1 MDNYTISTLSD
12 ELNEALTLK
21 INNKTKPIGSLGK
34 IETIVYKIGRIQQT
48 LTPILNRPTIAI
60 FAGDHGIAKEGL
72 VNPYPQEVTF
82 QMVMN
87 FISGGAA
94 INVLAKQNNIAL
106 KIIDA
111 GVNYNFGNIEGLID
125 SKIEFGTS
133 NYLQTKAMT
142 TQQCEEALEKGAQIV
157 EEIYMGG
164 CNVIGFG
171 EMGIGNS
178 SSAALLMSFLC
189 SISIENCVGLG
200 TGVNEEQLQLK
211 IKTLQQVIEKHSSI
225 NQNDPVEI
233 LSTFGGFE
241 IVQMCGGMLK
251 AAQLGMLILVDG
263 FISSAAILAAYKM
276 NAKVLDYA
284 LFTHHSNEQGHTKML
299 AHMNVSP
306 IINLDMRLGEGSG
319 IAVAFPI
326 IQAACTFLNDMACF
340 ETAEV
345 SNKI

>member
-1 MDNYTISTLSD
+1 MSKYTISTISD
-12 ELNEALTLK
+12 ELNEELTLK
-21 INNKTKPIGSLGK
+21 INNKTKPVGSLGK
-34 IETIVYKIGRIQQT
+34 LETIAYKIGRIQQT
-48 LTPILNRPTIAI
+48 VNPKLIQPTIAV

-94 INVLAKQNNIAL
+94 INVFANQNKISL

-125 SKIEFGTS
+125 SKIDMGTS

-142 TQQCEEALEKGAQIV
+142 TEQCEEGLKKGAQIV
-157 EEIYMGG
+157 EEIYQEG

-178 SSAALLMSFLC
+178 SSAALLMSIIC
-189 SISIENCVGLG
+189 NIPIDDCVGNG
-200 TGVNEEQLQLK
+200 TGVNEEQFQLK
-211 IKTLQQVIEKHSSI
+211 LKTLQQAIEKHSSL
-225 NQNDPVEI
+225 NQNDPFET

-241 IVQMCGGMLK
+241 IAQMCGGMLK

-263 FISSAAILAAYKM
+263 FISSAAILVAFQM
-276 NAKVLDYA
+276 NKQILDYA

-299 AHMNVSP
+299 AYMNASP
-306 IINLDMRLGEGSG
+306 IINMDMRLGEGSG
-319 IAVAFPI
+319 IAVAYPI
-326 IQAACTFLNDMACF
+326 IKAACTFLNEMASF
-340 ETAEV
+340 DTAEV
-345 SNKI
+345 SNKV

>member
-1 MDNYTISTLSD
+1 MDNYIISTISD

-21 INNKTKPIGSLGK
+21 INNKTKPVGSLGK
-34 IETIVYKIGRIQQT
+34 LETIAYKIGRIQQT
-48 LTPILNRPTIAI
+48 LTPKLIQPTIAV

-82 QMVMN
+82 QMVIN

-94 INVLAKQNNIAL
+94 INVLAKQNNITL
-106 KIIDA
+106 QIIDA
-111 GVNYNFGNIEGLID
+111 GVNYNFGEIEGLID
-125 SKIEFGTS
+125 SKIDMGTC

-142 TQQCEEALEKGAQIV
+142 TQQCEKALKKGAQIV
-157 EEIYMGG
+157 EEIHQGRS
-164 CNVIGFG
+164 NVIGFG

-178 SSAALLMSFLC
+178 SSSALLMSVIC
-189 SISIENCVGLG
+189 AIPIEDCVGSG
-200 TGVNEEQLQLK
+200 TGVNKEQFQLK
-211 IKTLQQVIEKHSSI
+211 LTILKQVIEKHSSI
-225 NQNDPVEI
+225 NQNDPLEI

-241 IVQMCGGMLK
+241 IAQMCGGMLK
-251 AAQLGMLILVDG
+251 AAQLGMFILVDG
-263 FISSAAILAAYKM
+263 FISSAAILVAYKM
-276 NAKVLDYA
+276 NKKVLDYA

-299 AHMNVSP
+299 AYMNVSP

-326 IQAACTFLNDMACF
+326 IQAACTFLNEMACF

-345 SNKI
+345 SNKV